1 MLSPQRP
8 ERQPRLTRAGTL
20 MVISGI
26 IAAGPAGAFAATGRF
41 TAAAVAAVIA
51 VVVALPGAVAL
62 VRLARHHQ
70 LIVRWGKE
78 YERLWTRLADS
89 TDRENTLRRELAAAL
104 TDPLTGL
111 PTRVV
116 VERALATAA
125 EQRAAV
131 AVAVADADGLHQVN
145 DNGGHAAGDRYLS
158 AIADR
163 LTIAAATVRAD
174 AVVARAGGDEFVIVA
189 SHTDPAVLADA
200 IRAAFTGAAADDP
213 VLPRASV
220 GVAASDGSNPRYA
233 LAQADAAMY
242 TAKRAGNQ
250 TLVYEPD
257 RDGIPRAD
265 GTRAQ
270 VRRRDLKPGR
280 DIVLTDRP
288 VPLVRIMCR
297 AADAAAIV
305 NALRIAYERW
315 AAIARP
321 APTGSGAAGTADQ
334 TIDVTPPAAGSDR
347 IRVVAQA
354 EMATYATLADAIAA
368 ALDMP
373 GDES

>member
-1 MLSPQRP
+1 MLSPHRP
-8 ERQPRLTRAGTL
+8 DRQPRLTRADTVI
-20 MVISGI
+20 VISSI
-26 IAAGPAGAFAATGRF
+26 ITAGPAGAFAATGRF

-51 VVVALPGAVAL
+51 VVVALPAAVAL

-70 LIVRWGKE
+70 HRWGTE
-78 YERLWTRLADS
+78 YERLWASLAAA
-89 TDRENTLRRELAAAL
+89 TERENSLRRELVAAL

-111 PTRVV
+111 PTRSV

-145 DNGGHAAGDRYLS
+145 DDGGHAAGDRYLT

-163 LTIAAATVRAD
+163 LTTAATAVRAD

-189 SHTDPAVLADA
+189 PHTDPAVLADA
-200 IRAAFTGAAADDP
+200 IGAVLTGAAADEP
-213 VLPRASV
+213 VPRASV
-220 GVAASDGSNPRYA
+220 GVAASDGSDPRYA

-257 RDGIPRAD
+257 RDGIPQAD

-280 DIVLTDRP
+280 DIVVTDRP
-288 VPLVRIMCR
+288 VPPVRILCSG
-297 AADAAAIV
+297 ADAAAIV
-305 NALRIAYERW
+305 NALRTAYERW
-315 AAIARP
+315 AAIAG
-321 APTGSGAAGTADQ
+321 PTPTDSGAADAADQ
-334 TIDVTPPAAGSDR
+334 TIDDTPTAAGIDR
-347 IRVVAQA
+347 IRVVAQT

-373 GDES
+373 GGES

>member
-1 MLSPQRP
+1 MLV
-8 ERQPRLTRAGTL
+8 
-20 MVISGI
+20 VISSI
-26 IAAGPAGAFAATGRF
+26 VTAGPAGAFAATGRL

-51 VVVALPGAVAL
+51 IAVALPGAVTL
-62 VRLARHHQ
+62 VRLARHQ
-70 LIVRWGKE
+70 QDRWCIE
-78 YERLWTRLADS
+78 YERLGASLADA
-89 TDRENTLRRELAAAL
+89 TDRENSLRRELVAAL

-111 PTRVV
+111 PTRAV

-125 EQRAAV
+125 EQRAPV

-145 DNGGHAAGDRYLS
+145 DDGGHAAGDRYLT

-163 LTIAAATVRAD
+163 LTTAATTVRAD

-189 SHTDPAVLADA
+189 PHTDPAVLSDA
-200 IRAAFTGAAADDP
+200 IRGAFAAPAADEP
-213 VLPRASV
+213 VPPQASV
-220 GVAASDGSNPRYA
+220 GVAASDGSDPRYA

-257 RDGIPRAD
+257 RDGTPRAD

-280 DIVLTDRP
+280 DIVLTDRSLP
-288 VPLVRIMCR
+288 PVRILCTG
-297 AADAAAIV
+297 ADAAAIV
-305 NALRIAYERW
+305 NALRIAHERW
-315 AAIARP
+315 AAIAGP
-321 APTGSGAAGTADQ
+321 APTGSSAADAADQ
-334 TIDVTPPAAGSDR
+334 TIDVTPTAAGIDR
-347 IRVVAQA
+347 IRAVPQA
-354 EMATYATLADAIAA
+354 EMATYAALADAIAA

-373 GDES
+373 GGKS

>member
-1 MLSPQRP
+1 MLSPHRLD
-8 ERQPRLTRAGTL
+8 RQPRLTRAGML
-20 MVISGI
+20 IVISSI
-26 IAAGPAGAFAATGRF
+26 ITAGPAGAFAATGRF
-41 TAAAVAAVIA
+41 TAAAVAAVITGM
-51 VVVALPGAVAL
+51 VALPGAVTL

-70 LIVRWGKE
+70 HRWRTDF
-78 YERLWTRLADS
+78 ERLRASLAAAA
-89 TDRENTLRRELAAAL
+89 DRENSLRRELAAAL

-111 PTRVV
+111 PTRAV

-125 EQRAAV
+125 EHRAPV

-145 DNGGHAAGDRYLS
+145 DDGGHAAGDRYLT

-163 LTIAAATVRAD
+163 LSAAAAAVRAD

-189 SHTDPAVLADA
+189 PHTDPAVLADA
-200 IRAAFTGAAADDP
+200 IRAAFTAPAADEP
-213 VLPRASV
+213 APRASV
-220 GVAASDGSNPRYA
+220 GVAASNGSDPRYA

-242 TAKRAGNQ
+242 IAKRAGNQ

-257 RDGIPRAD
+257 RDGIPQAD

-280 DIVLTDRP
+280 DIVLIDSS
-288 VPLVRIMCR
+288 VPRVRILCSG
-297 AADAAAIV
+297 ADAAAIV
-305 NALRIAYERW
+305 NALRTAQERW
-315 AAIARP
+315 AAIAGP
-321 APTGSGAAGTADQ
+321 APTGSGAAGAADQ
-334 TIDVTPPAAGSDR
+334 TIDVTPTAAGIDR

-354 EMATYATLADAIAA
+354 EMARYATLADAIAD

-373 GDES
+373 GGES